1 MSAFAK
7 AKKLQNRM
15 EASLPSALLEEI
27 GNTICVSDSRT
38 DYDGGPLVTS
48 EHAPPP
54 SQQPTQ
60 WQCIGADG
68 DASDKVEQL
77 AAASAMANP
86 LRSATAEVLERKC
99 EYTREYVKAT
109 LLELR
114 RASGFDA
121 PLPLE
126 WPSHNDGGHRL
137 PLEWPSALA
146 TMMVKLQRSG
156 EDVPV
161 MKHSPPKYADF
172 AKSVPPENPFTRAA
186 AQDAEDSNAST
197 HGRGTNQ
204 SNISQ
209 YNSRCSGS
217 QINYHYHA
225 AAPPAAAQPAATP
238 TAPAAVA
245 PPAAAQPAATAPAAA
260 PPAASAPA
268 ASAPAAT
275 APAAAQ
281 AAAAPPTSET
291 QQLADVKAMFE
302 QGLIPSHEIYEAKV
316 RQILGL
322 P

>member
-15 EASLPSALLEEI
+15 EASLPSALQEEV
-27 GNTICVSDSRT
+27 GTTTLPASLSEVGTFNTESEISHTARSSSDSRT

-68 DASDKVEQL
+68 DASDKVEKL
-77 AAASAMANP
+77 AATSAMANP

-109 LLELR
+109 MLELR

-126 WPSHNDGGHRL
+126 WPSL
-137 PLEWPSALA
+137 TIPKTALA
-146 TMMVKLQRSG
+146 TMMVSLPHLG
-156 EDVPV
+156 EDVWKRGPAE
-161 MKHSPPKYADF
+161 YAGF
-172 AKSVPPENPFTRAA
+172 AKFVSQENPFTRAA

-225 AAPPAAAQPAATP
+225 AAPPAAAQPAAT
-238 TAPAAVA
+238 AHAGGRCD
-245 PPAAAQPAATAPAAA
+245 
-260 PPAASAPA
+260 
-268 ASAPAAT
+268 
-275 APAAAQ
+275 
-281 AAAAPPTSET
+281 
-291 QQLADVKAMFE
+291 L
-302 QGLIPSHEIYEAKV
+302 
-316 RQILGL
+316 
-322 P
+322 